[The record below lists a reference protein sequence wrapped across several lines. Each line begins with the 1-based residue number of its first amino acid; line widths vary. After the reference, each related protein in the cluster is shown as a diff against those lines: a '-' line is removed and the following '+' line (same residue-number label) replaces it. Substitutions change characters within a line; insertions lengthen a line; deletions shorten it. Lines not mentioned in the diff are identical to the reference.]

1 MKDTKLKVLLD
12 EYEAKKNKIED
23 EYKEYR
29 RNEESAKGIFD
40 LDYWKAQRIV
50 ELEGWLIMSLKEML
64 ETPVSTRKKYCVVR
78 SYGSG
83 SYAKSKELV
92 EAFNNGWQFVRA
104 SEYAPDR
111 GDKVGYIEYILE
123 KEVDNEK
130 ENTNS

>member
-29 RNEESAKGIFD
+29 RNEESAKGIFN
-40 LDYWKAQRIV
+40 LDYWKAQSIA

-83 SYAKSKELV
+83 SYGKATELE
-92 EAFNNGWQFVRA
+92 EAFKNGWQFVRA
-104 SEYAPDR
+104 SEYTPNNGGR
-111 GDKVGYIEYILE
+111 VGYIEYILE
-123 KEVDNEK
+123 KEVENEK
-130 ENTNS
+130 